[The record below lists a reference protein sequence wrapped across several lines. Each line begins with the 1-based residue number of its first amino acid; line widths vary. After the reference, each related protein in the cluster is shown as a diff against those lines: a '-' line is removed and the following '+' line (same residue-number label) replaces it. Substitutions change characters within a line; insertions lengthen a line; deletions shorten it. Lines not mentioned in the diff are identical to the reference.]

1 MQISLGSDHAGLALK
16 QEIAM
21 FLTRVGH
28 TVLDRGTSTQASV
41 DYPDF
46 AALVCND
53 IQSGAAERGILI
65 CGTGIGMSIA
75 ANKHARI
82 RAALCHDTFSARATR
97 EHNDANVLCLG
108 QRVIGP
114 GLALDIVAVWLG
126 TEFVGDKHL
135 RRLEKIALLEQN
147 HSIKSQC
154 QESMRQAP

>member
-1 MQISLGSDHAGLALK
+1 MHISLGSDHAGLALK
-16 QEIAM
+16 KEIVRYLECA
-21 FLTRVGH
+21 GH
-28 TVLDRGTSTQASV
+28 TVLDRGTSTEASV

-126 TEFVGDKHL
+126 AEFVGDKHL
-135 RRLEKIALLEQN
+135 RRLEKIALLEQGQ
-147 HSIKSQC
+147 S
-154 QESMRQAP
+154 ER

>member
-1 MQISLGSDHAGLALK
+1 MHISLGSDHAGLALK
-16 QEIAM
+16 KEIVRYLECA
-21 FLTRVGH
+21 GH
-28 TVLDRGTSTQASV
+28 TVLDRGTSTEASV

-75 ANKHARI
+75 ANKHACI

-126 TEFVGDKHL
+126 AEFVGDKHL
-135 RRLEKIALLEQN
+135 RRLEKIALLEK
-147 HSIKSQC
+147 IDT
-154 QESMRQAP
+154 